1 MNFGNV
7 CIKLC
12 ARICAILLILTFK
25 VNASS
30 LEDSQQFKAYENKS
44 SYCRQLSKREIKDVT
59 DIYFNSLDDEQKR
72 RVLGILYFK
81 ALDKCVAYEEA
92 AYFKFVIRTQDE
104 EGLKTL
110 KMISHES
117 YEYED
122 SKVIIKSLDKKEIE
136 RLSNTE
142 VFSTPFDVFSV
153 FE

>member
-1 MNFGNV
+1 M
-7 CIKLC
+7 
-12 ARICAILLILTFK
+12 
-25 VNASS
+25 
-30 LEDSQQFKAYENKS
+30 
-44 SYCRQLSKREIKDVT
+44 
-59 DIYFNSLDDEQKR
+59 
-72 RVLGILYFK
+72 
-81 ALDKCVAYEEA
+81 DKCVAYEEA

-142 VFSTPFDVFSV
+142 MFSTPFNVFSV
-153 FE
+153 FVSFTLE